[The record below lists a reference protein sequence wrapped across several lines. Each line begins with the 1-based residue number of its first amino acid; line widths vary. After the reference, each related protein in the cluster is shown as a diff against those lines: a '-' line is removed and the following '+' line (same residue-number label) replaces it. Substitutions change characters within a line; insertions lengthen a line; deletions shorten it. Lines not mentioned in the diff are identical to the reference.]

1 MVVFFKGY
9 IIRFVNK
16 DNNVI
21 NVKEMEKSVF
31 SYGGFF
37 GIRVVVFD
45 RFGEFESIVSR

>member
-1 MVVFFKGY
+1 MVVFIKGY

-16 DNNVI
+16 GNNVI

-37 GIRVVVFD
+37 GIRVVM
-45 RFGEFESIVSR
+45 FGSFWGV